1 MNIQSNNNT
10 LSISAI
16 QELTAA
22 NAISAKSTIKDA
34 LSPDHM
40 QIDIDLSTTSFVDSS
55 GLGVL
60 ISLHKEMAS
69 RKGQLRILNPTK
81 STEQILELTR
91 LHRLFE
97 VVKQ

>member
-1 MNIQSNNNT
+1 MNIQSNNTT
-10 LSISAI
+10 LNISEV

-22 NAISAKSTIKDA
+22 NAISAKSTIKEA
-34 LSPDHM
+34 LSPDHT
-40 QIDIDLSTTSFVDSS
+40 QIDIDLSTASFVDSS

-69 RKGQLRILNPTK
+69 RNGLLRILNPTA
-81 STEQILELTR
+81 SIDQILELTR

>member
-1 MNIQSNNNT
+1 MNIQSNNNILT
-10 LSISAI
+10 ISDI

-22 NAISAKSTIKDA
+22 NAISAKSTMKDA
-34 LSPDHM
+34 LSTEHT

-55 GLGVL
+55 GLGLL

-69 RKGQLRILNPTK
+69 RNGQLRILNPTK
-81 STEQILELTR
+81 SIDQILELTR

-97 VVKQ
+97 IVKQ

>member
-1 MNIQSNNNT
+1 MNIQSNNTT
-10 LSISAI
+10 LNISEV

-22 NAISAKSTIKDA
+22 NAISTKSTIKEA
-34 LSPDHM
+34 LSPDHT
-40 QIDIDLSTTSFVDSS
+40 QIDIDLSTASFVDSS

-69 RKGQLRILNPTK
+69 RNGLLRILNPTA
-81 STEQILELTR
+81 SIDQILELTR